1 MKKVLLAGAALL
13 ALSGVAFGDVWNEQG
28 DAGQLLGTAQHT
40 VGNGTLDEIRGN
52 HAANDADLYLIR
64 ITNVGAFFATTTGGT
79 SLDTQLFLFD
89 ANGFGVSHNDDDPNG
104 GVLQSRITG
113 QFVQAPGLY
122 YLAISTWNMDPSSI
136 GGLIW
141 NSSPFNVE
149 RAPDGPG
156 AGSPL
161 LSWGTGGATAGDY
174 TIFLSGAG
182 FSEVPAPG
190 ALALLGLGGIAAAG
204 RRRRQA

>member
-1 MKKVLLAGAALL
+1 MKKALLAGAAVL
-13 ALSGVAFGDVWNEQG
+13 ALSGVAFGDVWDEQG
-28 DAGQLLGTAQHT
+28 DAGQLLGDAQHT
-40 VGNGTLDEIRGN
+40 VGNGALDEIRGN
-52 HAANDADLYLIR
+52 HAANDADLYCIR
-64 ITNVGAFFATTTGGT
+64 ITDAGRFLATTTGGT

-89 ANGFGVSHNDDDPNG
+89 ANGFGVTHNDDNPSG
-104 GVLQSRITG
+104 GLQSRLTG
-113 QFVQAPGLY
+113 QFVSGPGLY
-122 YLAISTWNMDPSSI
+122 YLAISTYNMDPSSA

-161 LSWGTGGATAGDY
+161 LSWGTGGATAGAY
-174 TIFLSGAG
+174 TIFLSGAS
-182 FSEVPAPG
+182 FCEVPAPG